1 MTTQTTSSFIKKTL
15 TGLILSASCLASTA
29 NAALIPIEDWHDT
42 NGPVGG
48 LLQATFDSSI
58 YFAQAKDI
66 DFSINDTYEMLDGY
80 HLATAAEYK
89 TLWDNNIE
97 INGHPVSA
105 HLHLNRG
112 GWSGYTSNSGA
123 INFYFAF
130 ADMFNPTLMNKAVHA
145 GNFEF
150 HAAFAEESN
159 YASALESSPRLFA
172 GLILIKDEANTTSTS
187 VPEPSTLAIFTLGI
201 LGVASRRFKKNKH

>member
-42 NGPVGG
+42 NGPVSG

-89 TLWDNNIE
+89 TLWDNNVAE
-97 INGHPVSA
+97 NGTPTNA
-105 HLHLNRG
+105 LLHRDRG
-112 GWSGYTSNSGA
+112 GWAGDINNSGA
-123 INFYFAF
+123 RSLFFAF
-130 ADMFNPTLMNKAVHA
+130 ADMFDPNLENKAVHA
-145 GNFEF
+145 GSFEL
-150 HAAFAEESN
+150 HAIITGAVN
-159 YASALESSPRLFA
+159 YAPQLESRPDLFA

-187 VPEPSTLAIFTLGI
+187 VPEPSTIAVLV
-201 LGVASRRFKKNKH
+201 LGVLGFAARQLKKK

>member
-1 MTTQTTSSFIKKTL
+1 MTTQTASSFIKKTL

-89 TLWDNNIE
+89 TLWDNNVAA
-97 INGHPVSA
+97 NGTPTTVL
-105 HLHLNRG
+105 LHYGRG
-112 GWSGYTSNSGA
+112 GWDGYINNSGA
-123 INFYFAF
+123 RGVYFAF
-130 ADMFNPTLMNKAVHA
+130 ADMFDPNLPNAAGHVGSSEVMGTYTSIISAV
-145 GNFEF
+145 
-150 HAAFAEESN
+150 AAS
-159 YASALESSPRLFA
+159 LEVRPDLFA
-172 GLILIKDEANTTSTS
+172 GLVLIKDEANTTSTS
-187 VPEPSTLAIFTLGI
+187 VPEPSTLAVLA
-201 LGVASRRFKKNKH
+201 LGVLGFAARQLKKK